1 MKNLEKID
9 SDMLIWVRELLW
21 QGVVTLTDIPRSF
34 RQSHSSVYV
43 NAFRSSNG
51 KGTYKRFI
59 ADLNVLCD
67 DIMLLEIDNNA
78 EYSNTLIKLLD
89 TTLEINSF
97 VGDEN
102 FEHYKDNL
110 DESLLRKLQE
120 FRRNNSEEL
129 AAQIRKYYAKK

>member
-1 MKNLEKID
+1 MFIPKAVHTGKKIGVKINVAGVI
-9 SDMLIWVRELLW
+9 SMNVPTTNKIMLI
-21 QGVVTLTDIPRSF
+21 I
-34 RQSHSSVYV
+34 
-43 NAFRSSNG
+43 N
-51 KGTYKRFI
+51 KMTY
-59 ADLNVLCD
+59 L
-67 DIMLLEIDNNA
+67 LLEIDNNA
-78 EYSNTLIKLLD
+78 EYSSTLIKLLD

-129 AAQIRKYYAKK
+129 ATQIRKYYAKK